1 MRKLICILLASL
13 LALLAGFALA
23 GCADNGAA
31 DTGGGNGTEQGDTP
45 GGGEETGITVF
56 DNSQNPIAERLG
68 ITCWG
73 CRYMPDLEAEENS
86 LLRGAEYILEAGG
99 KVIKIACGDLRVQYP
114 LDDWSGVTFERSVDV
129 FRHDV
134 FRTLFAM
141 DFKTFFISVPERSAI
156 NFRDGVSKEEEA
168 YVEEEFYQMTKYL
181 LETYKGSGKTFVLQN
196 WETDNALSYSMN
208 GTEDDYLLLYS
219 YADYFNA
226 RQDGINRARDEF
238 VMSEKKNVYVFGA
251 LEVNKLSDSY
261 TRPKAVD
268 YVVPNTYCDLYT
280 YSSYEYKDRGVVRSA
295 QDVCDQ
301 LSEALNYYASQ
312 LPAEKNYPQPVY
324 FGDRRLAVTE
334 FGYPDYADGYKSEW
348 QKMVA
353 EGHLLAAEELGLQY
367 FVYWQLCDNEVIGNN
382 ASEINRL
389 SPAELR
395 GYAFAPGDL
404 NGFWLIRPDGVKT
417 YTYNYFKQAILQD
430 SAAAEAEKPSA
441 WSAAN

>member
-1 MRKLICILLASL
+1 MRKFVSFLLSVL
-13 LALLAGFALA
+13 LALLAGAALV
-23 GCADNGAA
+23 GCADGGAA
-31 DTGGGNGTEQGDTP
+31 DTVGD
-45 GGGEETGITVF
+45 GEKEVGITVF

-86 LLRGAEYILEAGG
+86 LLRGAEYILETGS
-99 KVIKIACGDLRVQYP
+99 KVIKLACGDLRAQYP
-114 LDDWSGVTFERSVDV
+114 LDDWSGVTFERSADV
-129 FRHDV
+129 FRHEV

-156 NFRDGVSKEEEA
+156 NYRDGVSKEEAA
-168 YVEEEFYQMTKYL
+168 YVEEEFYQMTKHL
-181 LETYKGSGKTFVLQN
+181 LETYEGSGKTFILQN

-261 TRPKAVD
+261 KRPKAVD

-301 LSEALNYYASQ
+301 LSAALRYYASQ
-312 LPAEKNYPQPVY
+312 IPAEEGYPQPVY
-324 FGDRRLAVTE
+324 FGNRRLAVTE
-334 FGYPDYADGYKSEW
+334 FGYPDYADGYKGEW

-367 FVYWQLCDNEVIGNN
+367 LVYWQLCDNEVIGGN
-382 ASEINRL
+382 ASGINGL

-395 GYAFAPGDL
+395 EYAFVPGEL

-441 WSAAN
+441 WSTAK